1 MKINI
6 LTLFPEMFSGF
17 LGNSIIKRAIESL
30 KIEINT
36 VNIRDYTKDKH
47 KTADDYPYGGGAG
60 MVLKVEPILEALNSI
75 DKGFVIYTSPQGKT
89 LNQNLSKYLS
99 EKEIITIIAGHYE
112 GIDERVVES
121 SVDMEISIG
130 DYVLTGGELASMV
143 IIDSVVRLVN
153 GVLGNKDSYI
163 DDSFYNGL
171 LDYPQ
176 YTRPENHNEMKVP
189 EVLLSGN
196 HENIRKW
203 RLRQSIER
211 TYKKRPDLLLE
222 RKLSK
227 EEEKILDDIKKGE
240 LK

>member
-30 KIEINT
+30 KIEINI